1 MSVSVTLL
9 YILSGICLLLWG
21 LRMVKRAVLLGYG
34 AQVQK
39 AISKGTKNRVLAMC
53 SGVGVT
59 LFLQSST
66 ACALLTSSFVGR
78 GLMTTGAGLA
88 VMIGADIGTSF
99 VAHLL
104 SFRIEWVA
112 PLLLS
117 AGIIYHLMRDD
128 GGSHRYVA
136 RLMIGLGFMLTALA
150 VIRSSAAPLTESD
163 VLPLILHPLEN
174 EPVLA
179 ILVAMFLTY
188 IMHSSLSAVLLFAT
202 LTFSGVLSIHL
213 ALLFVIGAN
222 IGGAIIPL
230 IAVIKDTPQAVQIP
244 LGNLLMRIIVGIIL
258 LVFMPFALQ
267 YLEESGWDLSRQVIF
282 SHMGFNVAIAVL
294 FLPFVDTLAKICEKL
309 SPAVEEDESLKDR
322 PRYLDPKALSTPQA
336 ALSCATRETLHM
348 AEVLEDML
356 KKSFKTLE
364 KNDLALVQ
372 EIQQTDNVLDALFV
386 ATKDYI
392 IRLSREELTAKE
404 TEKSLTIMAFATN
417 LEHCGDIIEKSLME
431 LAKKKIYQNDQ
442 FSDEGLAEIKSFQK
456 RVLENLRL
464 AQSIFLSSDEELAQQ
479 LLAGKKDLK
488 LAENASSRSHMQRLR
503 TGLPQSL
510 ATSELHMDVIRDYRR
525 INTYI
530 SSVAY
535 SILEDRD
542 REKEKENA

>member
-1 MSVSVTLL
+1 MPVSITLL
-9 YILSGICLLLWG
+9 HILSGICLLLWG
-21 LRMVKRAVLLGYG
+21 LRVVKRAILIGYG

-39 AISKGTKNRVLAMC
+39 TLSKGTKNRVISML
-53 SGVGVT
+53 SGVVIT

-66 ACALLTSSFVGR
+66 ACALLTSSFIGR
-78 GLMTTGAGLA
+78 GLMTTSAGLA

-104 SFRIEWVA
+104 SFRIDWIA

-117 AGIIYHLMRDD
+117 AGVILHLMHDD
-128 GGSHRYVA
+128 GGRYRYGA

-150 VIRSSAAPLTESD
+150 IIRSSATPLTQSD
-163 VLPLILHPLEN
+163 VLPLILLPLEN

-179 ILVAMFLTY
+179 ILVAMALTY
-188 IMHSSLSAVLLFAT
+188 IMHSSLSTVLLFAT
-202 LTFSGVLSIHL
+202 LTFSGILSIHL
-213 ALLFVIGAN
+213 ALLFVIGSN

-230 IAVIKDTPQAVQIP
+230 ITVIKDTPQAIQVP
-244 LGNLLMRIIVGIIL
+244 LGNLLMRIVVGIIL
-258 LVFMPFALQ
+258 LVFMPYTLD
-267 YLEESGWDLSRQVIF
+267 YLAESGWDLSRQVVF
-282 SHMGFNVAIAVL
+282 SHMGFNIAIAL
-294 FLPFVDTLAKICEKL
+294 FFLPLINPLARICEKL
-309 SPAVEEDESLKDR
+309 SPSIEEEEKSQST
-322 PRYLDPKALSTPQA
+322 PRYLDLKALSTPQA
-336 ALSCATRETLHM
+336 ALSCAMRETLHM
-348 AEVLEDML
+348 TEILENML
-356 KKSFKTLE
+356 KKSFKALE
-364 KNDLALVQ
+364 KNDLELVQ
-372 EIQQTDNVLDALFV
+372 ETQQTDNILDALFI

-404 TEKSLTIMAFATN
+404 MEKSLTILTFATN

-464 AQSIFLSSDEELAQQ
+464 AQNIFLSSDEELAQQ

-503 TGLPQSL
+503 TGLQKSL

-525 INTYI
+525 INTYL

-542 REKEKENA
+542 HIRE